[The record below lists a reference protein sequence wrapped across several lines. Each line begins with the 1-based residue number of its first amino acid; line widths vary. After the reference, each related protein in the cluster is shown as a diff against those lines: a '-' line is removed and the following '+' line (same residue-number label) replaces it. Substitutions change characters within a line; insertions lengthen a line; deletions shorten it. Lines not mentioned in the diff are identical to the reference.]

1 MSGIRFANG
10 TLLGNSLT
18 GISFSDLFDKAE
30 EDEAFFCRLSI
41 FLFILAVFGRLILT

>member
-10 TLLGNSLT
+10 TLLGNSVT

-30 EDEAFFCRLSI
+30 DEAFFCRLSI
-41 FLFILAVFGRLILT
+41 FFIILAVFGREILT